1 MVPGLT
7 HVSMRWLRLAPPLPL
22 GWLCAILAWAICG
35 IAQAQPAAVAV
46 GDADD
51 SIELARHG
59 RLYEDPSG
67 KLRPADLANAKPSER
82 RADGGTLSFG
92 YSPSAWWLHVRLR
105 NAGTESGYRLLDVGS
120 PLQDYVDVYVLRDG
134 RTLAH
139 VETGDRR
146 PFANRPIAQRSPVL
160 PLQLAPGETVD
171 VWIRLA
177 AYDGLHEAVKPVLW
191 KASAYAQDAQ
201 TQTLIFGLYYGLLL
215 TIMAYTLFLF
225 VSTWQGAFGWYVA
238 YILAFLAWSVTF
250 RGYGFQYFWPRHPDF
265 NNQFLAIAAAASY
278 ATCGV
283 FLIYFLDT
291 RRHAGGGM
299 HKVIAWSS
307 AFAAA
312 WIVPALFGVYAL
324 TFVATIPAGLV
335 LIGAGL
341 ATGIA
346 QRHGI
351 QARPAR
357 YYLVA
362 VSMLSFGAVLY
373 WLRMLGV
380 LPSNVV
386 TENALQIGSALEV
399 LLLAFGLAD
408 QMNILRAEKLL
419 AEQTALRA
427 QAELAHRLEHEVQER
442 TQELESANR
451 RLNEMAIT
459 DELTGA
465 YNRRHFNTVFAAEIA
480 RHNRHRAP
488 FAFCLLDVDHFK
500 AYNDHYG
507 HQKGDEVLR
516 RLSSH
521 IRTTLR
527 RSGDQFF
534 RLGGEEF
541 GVVFTIDEPPDK
553 AQAFVERIR
562 EGIAELGIPHE
573 HNGGGQGVVTASFGL
588 VILGGET
595 RSMQPEGVYAL
606 ADQLLYRA
614 KAEGRN
620 RVVTQMV

>member
-1 MVPGLT
+1 M
-7 HVSMRWLRLAPPLPL
+7 PPLL
-22 GWLCAILAWAICG
+22 GWLLALLAWAICG
-35 IAQAQPAAVAV
+35 VALAQPAAIEV
-46 GDADD
+46 GEDAA
-51 SIELARHG
+51 IELARHG
-59 RLYEDPSG
+59 RLYEDPAG
-67 KLRPADLANAKPSER
+67 RLLPADLAALSPSGR

-92 YSPSAWWLHVRLR
+92 YSRSAWWLQVRLR
-105 NAGTESGYRLLDVGS
+105 NSGDKPVYRLLDTGS
-120 PLQDYVDVYVLRDG
+120 PLQDYIDVYLMRDG
-134 RTLAH
+134 KLLSH

-160 PLQLAPGETVD
+160 PLTLAPGEAVD
-171 VWIRLA
+171 VYLRLA

-191 KASAYAQDAQ
+191 QASAYAQDAQ
-201 TQTLIFGLYYGLLL
+201 TQTLVFGVYYGLLL
-215 TIMAYTLFLF
+215 TILAYTLFLF

-238 YILAFLAWSVTF
+238 FVLAFLAWSVTF
-250 RGYGFQYFWPRHPDF
+250 RGFGFQYFWPRHPDF
-265 NNQFLAIAAAASY
+265 NNQFLAISAAASY

-283 FLIYFLDT
+283 FLVYFLDT
-291 RRHAGGGM
+291 RRHAGRGM
-299 HKVIAWSS
+299 HKVIVASA

-312 WIVPALFGVYAL
+312 CIVPALFGVYAL
-324 TFVATIPAGLV
+324 TFVASIPAGIV

-357 YYLVA
+357 YYLLA
-362 VSMLSFGAVLY
+362 VGMLSVGLVLY

-408 QMNILRAEKLL
+408 QMNILRAEKLH

-442 TQELESANR
+442 TQELENANR
-451 RLNEMAIT
+451 RLNEMALT
-459 DELTGA
+459 DDLTGA

-480 RHNRHRAP
+480 RHNRHRAR

-521 IRTTLR
+521 IRNTLR

-541 GVVFTIDEPPDK
+541 GMVFTIDEPPDK
-553 AQAFVERIR
+553 AEAFVERIR
-562 EGIAELGIPHE
+562 AGLAELAIPHE

-588 VILGGET
+588 VILGGDT
-595 RSMQPEGVYAL
+595 RSMQPESVYAL
-606 ADQLLYRA
+606 SDQLLYRA

-620 RVVTQMV
+620 RVITQLV